1 MGVLRHPEGEQV
13 GLELKFS
20 RGELGHVARVG
31 LLRGNEEERLKDL
44 ANDQDAA

>member
-1 MGVLRHPEGEQV
+1 MNFLGVLRHPEGKQV

-31 LLRGNEEERLKDL
+31 LLRHGARGGGMRKNG
-44 ANDQDAA
+44 